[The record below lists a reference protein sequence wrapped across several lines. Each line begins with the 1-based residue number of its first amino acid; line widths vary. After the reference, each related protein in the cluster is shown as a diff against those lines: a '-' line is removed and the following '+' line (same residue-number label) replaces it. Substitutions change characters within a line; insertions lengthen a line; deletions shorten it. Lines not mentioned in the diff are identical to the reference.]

1 VQPSS
6 DTGFASE
13 LVQVLNGFQQ
23 SCLSD
28 ILCVFSV
35 SAKLASKS
43 VNFLSV
49 TPNFFRLHHKP
60 SPLLAKALFKD
71 TDHLHGKLCNRLLNG
86 MARLPAEPK
95 TYRQIRE
102 VGKSAVQERQRMAS
116 WDKGHR
122 ARNIDTEKTGKVSL
136 LLSPN
141 CGFLRQTFCRGESD
155 AEGCGH

>member
-49 TPNFFRLHHKP
+49 TPNFFRLHHRTIAP
-60 SPLLAKALFKD
+60 S
-71 TDHLHGKLCNRLLNG
+71 GKGAFQGHR
-86 MARLPAEPK
+86 PPS
-95 TYRQIRE
+95 RQIMQQAFKWD
-102 VGKSAVQERQRMAS
+102 GKASCRAKNLSANS
-116 WDKGHR
+116 
-122 ARNIDTEKTGKVSL
+122 
-136 LLSPN
+136 
-141 CGFLRQTFCRGESD
+141 
-155 AEGCGH
+155 

>member
-13 LVQVLNGFQQ
+13 LVQVLDGFQQ

-49 TPNFFRLHHKP
+49 TPNLFRLHHKP

-122 ARNIDTEKTGKVSL
+122 ARNMDTEKNWEGKSVAEPKL
-136 LLSPN
+136 WFLAPN
-141 CGFLRQTFCRGESD
+141 FLPR
-155 AEGCGH
+155 